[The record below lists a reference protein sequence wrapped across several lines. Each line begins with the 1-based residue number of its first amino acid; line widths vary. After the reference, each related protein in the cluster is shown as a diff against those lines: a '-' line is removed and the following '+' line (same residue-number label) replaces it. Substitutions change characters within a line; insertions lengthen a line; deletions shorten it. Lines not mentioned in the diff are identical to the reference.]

1 MLEHVSFSTGKT
13 KAPAENSLITAVL
26 TGAQGGAL
34 GSSTG
39 RTLEDALTHSLKNID
54 YNAVSAVWRPQVLQN
69 DNTVRDGLGFAPLS
83 TWLRDVIETQLGGF
97 KLQDLSDK
105 NCVKEMEFLL
115 SMPNT
120 ISSGFYSTAASNQPL
135 NGLINDFIKRE
146 DPQML
151 EYVKEAQVSFAD
163 VKGLMTG
170 FIDLLAIHEG
180 RFYVID
186 YKSNHLG
193 DEPEAYSYEAMKKAV
208 AAHRYDV
215 QYLIYTVAVHRF
227 LKKVYGSKYSYD
239 MIGGVRYLFL
249 RGMSGSSG
257 LGAKGTDKEANT
269 SAPGVF
275 GLRLPEDLINGL
287 DAYFGGTL

>member
-1 MLEHVSFSTGKT
+1 
-13 KAPAENSLITAVL
+13 
-26 TGAQGGAL
+26 
-34 GSSTG
+34 
-39 RTLEDALTHSLKNID
+39 
-54 YNAVSAVWRPQVLQN
+54 
-69 DNTVRDGLGFAPLS
+69 
-83 TWLRDVIETQLGGF
+83 
-97 KLQDLSDK
+97 
-105 NCVKEMEFLL
+105 
-115 SMPNT
+115 
-120 ISSGFYSTAASNQPL
+120 
-135 NGLINDFIKRE
+135 
-146 DPQML
+146 ML

-269 SAPGVF
+269 YAPGVF
-275 GLRLPEDLINGL
+275 GLRLPEDLINEL